1 MSVGVCI
8 IEAMREI
15 AKTPEQ
21 IVNYLIGDI
30 TEMIETR
37 KELNENDLDGYYD
50 YLSGIIDRSQ
60 TILRMLGIPE
70 ELIPTEFGVDE
81 LA

>member
-1 MSVGVCI
+1 
-8 IEAMREI
+8 
-15 AKTPEQ
+15 
-21 IVNYLIGDI
+21 
-30 TEMIETR
+30 MIEIR
-37 KELNENDLDGYYD
+37 SQHSEDNVDGYYD

-81 LA
+81 LD

>member
-1 MSVGVCI
+1 MSVGICI
-8 IEAMREI
+8 IEAMNEI

-30 TEMIETR
+30 AEMIET
-37 KELNENDLDGYYD
+37 KKQFSENDLDGYYD

>member
-8 IEAMREI
+8 IEAMNEI

-30 TEMIETR
+30 AEMIET
-37 KELNENDLDGYYD
+37 KKQFSENDLDGYYD

>member
-1 MSVGVCI
+1 MSVGICI

>member
-30 TEMIETR
+30 TEMIETK
-37 KELNENDLDGYYD
+37 KEFDENDLDGYYD
-50 YLSGIIDRSQ
+50 YLSGVIDRSQ

-70 ELIPTEFGVDE
+70 ELIPTELGVDE

>member
-60 TILRMLGIPE
+60 TILRMFGIPE

>member
-1 MSVGVCI
+1 MSEGVCI
-8 IEAMREI
+8 IEAMNEI

-30 TEMIETR
+30 AEMIET
-37 KELNENDLDGYYD
+37 KKQFSENDLDGYYD